1 MSVIKGLVGFSALC
15 ALALV
20 IYVSQ
25 GLAVFARS
33 DNPDYLVEDNA
44 DLLGETAVRDIY
56 DYHSM
61 LLDRFDIDYR
71 VITLNGQED
80 LNLYAAEMFKQKDIG
95 GESKQHRGLLL
106 LIDAENDQVRLE
118 VSGNLESVYTD
129 AFVAY
134 IEQRQMV
141 PFFNEGK
148 VAAGIF
154 ATGELIRIRAGDA
167 EKGDEFDVTA
177 LRGSFGGGA
186 ATQAGIDA
194 GHDDTFEAGR
204 EDVPAA
210 GTPKESLERYFTAL
224 AKRNGRGDLDVFTP
238 ESREFMMGL
247 TRTAAQMDNVV
258 KRYRNCE
265 VEHVT
270 YNDDRTRAVL
280 FHSLKNREC
289 DPFLFEKGTDGKWR
303 LDLKA
308 LGSGLRHTYGNIWYV
323 DFDSQES
330 SGFWKYN
337 FGFNHVYF
345 RRPEGEKF
353 DHQGIPYY
361 RRFGLHINHVYEGSV
376 IEKVH
381 GEDVFLSKAGL
392 REGDVIL
399 EWEGVK
405 YPHSVYLSR
414 RMKAVRPGLD
424 IRMVVRREDTVFSKI
439 VKAPPHPSPGELRFG
454 VTVRSPGPP
463 IPYVHYVE
471 PGSQADKLG
480 LQAGDHI
487 TRWQDVD
494 SPSTVYVY
502 RSLRELQKQ
511 ANQQVSVEVLRDE
524 AKVSLTGQVGPRRVM
539 GKVH

>member
-1 MSVIKGLVGFSALC
+1 MKAKSPRAYSPPGSWSESGPVMLKKAMSLTSRHC
-15 ALALV
+15 
-20 IYVSQ
+20 
-25 GLAVFARS
+25 
-33 DNPDYLVEDNA
+33 
-44 DLLGETAVRDIY
+44 
-56 DYHSM
+56 
-61 LLDRFDIDYR
+61 
-71 VITLNGQED
+71 
-80 LNLYAAEMFKQKDIG
+80 G
-95 GESKQHRGLLL
+95 G
-106 LIDAENDQVRLE
+106 
-118 VSGNLESVYTD
+118 SV
-129 AFVAY
+129 
-134 IEQRQMV
+134 
-141 PFFNEGK
+141 
-148 VAAGIF
+148 
-154 ATGELIRIRAGDA
+154 
-167 EKGDEFDVTA
+167 
-177 LRGSFGGGA
+177 GGGA

-194 GHDDTFEAGR
+194 GHDDAFEAGR

-210 GTPKESLERYFTAL
+210 GTPNESLKGYFTAL
-224 AKRNGRGDLDVFTP
+224 AKRNGSGDLDVFTP

-265 VEHVT
+265 VEHIT
-270 YNDDRTRAVL
+270 YNDDKTRAVL

-289 DPFLFEKGTDGKWR
+289 DPFLFEKGADGKWR

-381 GEDVFLSKAGL
+381 GDDVFLAKAGL

-414 RMKAVRPGLD
+414 RMKEVRPGLD
-424 IRMVVRREDTVFSKI
+424 IRMVVRREDTVFSQI

-454 VTVRSPGPP
+454 VTYRSPGPP

-494 SPSTVYVY
+494 SPSTLYVY
-502 RSLRELQKQ
+502 RSLKELQKQ

>member
-1 MSVIKGLVGFSALC
+1 MSVIKGLIGFGALC
-15 ALALV
+15 LFVLGIYISQDLAFFV
-20 IYVSQ
+20 D
-25 GLAVFARS
+25 R
-33 DNPDYLVEDNA
+33 DNPGYLVDDNA
-44 DLLGETAVRDIY
+44 DILDEQAIRDIFE
-56 DYHSM
+56 YHRM

-71 VITLNGQED
+71 IITLNGQKD
-80 LNLYAAEMFKQKDIG
+80 LSLYAAKVFEKKDIG
-95 GESKQHRGLLL
+95 GKSNHHRGLLL
-106 LIDAENDQVRLE
+106 LIDVQNDEVRLE
-118 VSGNLESVYTD
+118 VSANLESVFTD

-134 IEQRQMV
+134 IENRQMV

-148 VAAGIF
+148 IAAGIF

-167 EKGDEFDVTA
+167 ENGDEFDITA
-177 LRGSFGGGA
+177 LRGSIGGGA
-186 ATQAGIDA
+186 GTQAGIDA

-204 EDVPAA
+204 GDVPAA
-210 GTPKESLERYFTAL
+210 GTPEESLKRYFTAL

-270 YNDDRTRAVL
+270 YNDDKTRAVL
-280 FHSLKNREC
+280 FHALKNREC

-308 LGSGLRHTYGNIWYV
+308 LGMGLGHTYGNIWYV
-323 DFDSQES
+323 DFGSQEV

-345 RRPEGEKF
+345 RRPKGEQF

-361 RRFGLHINHVYEGSV
+361 RTFGLHISHVYEGAV
-376 IEKVH
+376 VEKIH
-381 GEDVFLSKAGL
+381 SEDGFLSQTGL

-405 YPHSVYLSR
+405 YPHNAYLSR
-414 RMKAVRPGLD
+414 RMRDVRPGLD
-424 IRMVVRREDTVFSKI
+424 IRMVVRRGDTVFSKI
-439 VKAPPHPSPGELRFG
+439 VKAPPYPAPGALRFG
-454 VTVRSPGPP
+454 VTYRSPGSRV
-463 IPYVHYVE
+463 PYVHYVE
-471 PGSQADKLG
+471 PGSQAEKLG
-480 LQAGDHI
+480 LRAGDHI
-487 TRWQDVD
+487 TRWQEVD
-494 SPSTVYVY
+494 SPSTEYVY

-511 ANQQVSVEVLRDE
+511 ASQQISVEVLRD
-524 AKVSLTGQVGPRRVM
+524 KSTVSLTGQVGPRRVM
-539 GKVH
+539 GKVQ